1 MVRHITLRSI
11 CTIEETYSFAYQ
23 KVYHYDTPVGMQPPP
38 RLVSSEEKRLYFS
51 AHGLAALKIGQ
62 TDVEQEDVR
71 WREAEEE
78 IVEVADRLKAA
89 SLKE

>member
-1 MVRHITLRSI
+1 
-11 CTIEETYSFAYQ
+11 
-23 KVYHYDTPVGMQPPP
+23 MQPPP
-38 RLVSSEEKRLYFS
+38 KVVSSEDKRLYFS
-51 AHGLAALKIGQ
+51 ADGLAALKIGL

-89 SLKE
+89 FRKE